1 MSNNPSENQTQA
13 STSTPVSSPSI
24 EKKQSSPANSGSSK
38 SPYSSYYGS
47 SSGGF
52 GDSSMNQQGSYGGGN
67 FGGSTGGYG
76 GYPPQGGYYGE
87 SPQGPQSPQGQY
99 GQYGTAPYSNQPYGG
114 QQYGNQPMYGQA
126 PQGSQPI
133 QPQYNQVVP
142 PQYNQ
147 PQQYQQV
154 APSNVTQAYPQGQ
167 QGQAQGQQGQA
178 QPFAFFPTLEGV
190 NKTASTPNYSALPA
204 TPNQA
209 HLSQAHMPQPN
220 IQPNMQ
226 AYPYQQPA
234 ANVQNQIYTSFA
246 ELQKLKNRFHSI
258 VHRNPDIL
266 PDQFK
271 NAFKFTN
278 FVKTSTIVSIF
289 FYSAFKTSY
298 MIQSGADK
306 KLVFM
311 RCANFFLAY
320 MFASFGFNIIET
332 RQLERAFHYSY
343 GSMSIPMIDE
353 ELRRLNE
360 SNPVLRY

>member
-1 MSNNPSENQTQA
+1 MSSNPSENQTQ
-13 STSTPVSSPSI
+13 TNISTPVSSSSI
-24 EKKQSSPANSGSSK
+24 EKKQSSPASSGSSK
-38 SPYSSYYGS
+38 SPYSSYYA

-67 FGGSTGGYG
+67 FGGNTGGYG
-76 GYPPQGGYYGE
+76 GYPPQGGYYGAQE
-87 SPQGPQSPQGQY
+87 SPQGQY

-114 QQYGNQPMYGQA
+114 QQYGNQPMYGQP

-133 QPQYNQVVP
+133 QPQYNQPVP

-154 APSNVTQAYPQGQ
+154 APSNVTQAHPQANPQGQ
-167 QGQAQGQQGQA
+167 QGQPQGQQQSQPQGQA

-190 NKTASTPNYSALPA
+190 SKTAPHPTYTTYPVP
-204 TPNQA
+204 PNQA
-209 HLSQAHMPQPN
+209 HMQP
-220 IQPNMQ
+220 MQ
-226 AYPYQQPA
+226 AYPYQPPA
-234 ANVQNQIYTSFA
+234 ANVQSQIYTSFA
-246 ELQKLKNRFHSI
+246 ELQKLKNRYHSI

-320 MFASFGFNIIET
+320 IFASFGFNILES

-343 GSMSIPMIDE
+343 GTMSIPMIDE